1 MKTRQQLILDF
12 MLAIMSGAAAGELDA
27 SDVYDLAAQLADTY
41 LERM

>member
-12 MLAIMSGAAAGELDA
+12 MLAIMAGAAAGVLSV
-27 SDVYDLAAQLADTY
+27 SDVFDYAAELADEY